1 MNPRADP
8 ADDFLLQQP
17 WLPVCIDGCQLLT
30 KSWFGNAEY
39 HVLLTDMQGVWE
51 ERMDAAAI
59 EHRAQELNRRLRAT
73 VQAFFSHL
81 REAAEPWLS
90 GGGGG
95 EAQMCVW
102 RRDGVMT
109 LKLKS
114 ELAGLPFHWEFRC
127 GPAPVS
133 LVCAQ
138 LVRPLLAMSRL
149 LHRQVEEL
157 GELLARKDEEIQD
170 YRENG
175 ATLSRERL
183 QTDVFNKQLYTE
195 DFIQKNLPVL
205 RSDPSDTPGFNAD
218 LQQLYSAV
226 TARRAALH
234 KRRRPQETHGDPDR
248 TEPPEPEPPEPP
260 AQTTVI
266 GPDGGDPENQ
276 NPSGPVDQNPGT
288 PVGPGGAAQAPA
300 VGATRPAER
309 QSSKP
314 KKKKVGLFR

>member
-8 ADDFLLQQP
+8 ADDFLLQEP
-17 WLPVCIDGCQLLT
+17 WLPACIDGCQLLA
-30 KSWFGNAEY
+30 KSWFSDAEY
-39 HVLLTDMQGVWE
+39 CVLLTDMQGVWE
-51 ERMDAAAI
+51 ERMDTAAI
-59 EHRAQELNRRLRAT
+59 ERRAQELNRRLRAA

-102 RRDGVMT
+102 RRDGVVT

-127 GPAPVS
+127 SPAPVA

-149 LHRQVEEL
+149 LHRQLEEQ
-157 GELLARKDEEIQD
+157 GELLARKDQEIQD

-195 DFIQKNLPVL
+195 DFIQKNLPLL
-205 RSDPSDTPGFNAD
+205 RSDPSDAPGFNAD
-218 LQQLYSAV
+218 LQRLYAAV
-226 TARRAALH
+226 AAPH

-248 TEPPEPEPPEPP
+248 TEPPEPP

-266 GPDGGDPENQ
+266 GPGGGDPENQ
-276 NPSGPVDQNPGT
+276 NPSGQ
-288 PVGPGGAAQAPA
+288 VGPDGAAQAAA

-309 QSSKP
+309 QSSRP

>member
-1 MNPRADP
+1 MEPRLESLGTDVTALTLRCRYSDLAAHDDNGP
-8 ADDFLLQQP
+8 ASAL
-17 WLPVCIDGCQLLT
+17 
-30 KSWFGNAEY
+30 
-39 HVLLTDMQGVWE
+39 
-51 ERMDAAAI
+51 
-59 EHRAQELNRRLRAT
+59 QELNRRLRAA

-102 RRDGVMT
+102 RRDGVVT

-127 GPAPVS
+127 SPAPVA

-149 LHRQVEEL
+149 LHRQLEEQ
-157 GELLARKDEEIQD
+157 GELLARKDQEIQD

-195 DFIQKNLPVL
+195 DFIQKV
-205 RSDPSDTPGFNAD
+205 
-218 LQQLYSAV
+218 
-226 TARRAALH
+226 RAQRHRLLLLH
-234 KRRRPQETHGDPDR
+234 
-248 TEPPEPEPPEPP
+248 
-260 AQTTVI
+260 
-266 GPDGGDPENQ
+266 
-276 NPSGPVDQNPGT
+276 
-288 PVGPGGAAQAPA
+288 
-300 VGATRPAER
+300 
-309 QSSKP
+309 
-314 KKKKVGLFR
+314 

>member
-17 WLPVCIDGCQLLT
+17 WLPVCIDSCQLLV
-30 KSWFGNAEY
+30 KSWFGDAEY
-39 HVLLTDMQGVWE
+39 HILLTDMQGVWE

-59 EHRAQELNRRLRAT
+59 ERRAQELNRRLRAA

-90 GGGGG
+90 GGGSG

-102 RRDGVMT
+102 RRDGAVT

-114 ELAGLPFHWEFRC
+114 ELAGLPFHWEFHC

-149 LHRQVEEL
+149 MHRQVEEL

-205 RSDPSDTPGFNAD
+205 RSDQSHALGFNTD
-218 LQQLYSAV
+218 LQQLYAAV
-226 TARRAALH
+226 TAHCPTPH
-234 KRRRPQETHGDPDR
+234 KRRRPQENHGDPDW
-248 TEPPEPEPPEPP
+248 TEPGPPEPEPP

-276 NPSGPVDQNPGT
+276 NPGT
-288 PVGPGGAAQAPA
+288 PVGPGGAAQVRAPA

-309 QSSKP
+309 QSSKL